1 MGLYLFAIAICMG
14 GAAWCILVWAV
25 KDGQFKES
33 DTLRSTPL
41 DSEEKY
47 S

>member
-1 MGLYLFAIAICMG
+1 MGLYLFSMALCVSA
-14 GAAWCILVWAV
+14 AAWCIFVWAV

-33 DTLRSTPL
+33 DEIRNTPL

-47 S
+47 I